1 MCFYLCL
8 VGGFPEGDSHHWLF
22 FLGFLLESGQR
33 PLAGQTWIQ
42 NLSQLLKYQ
51 STCNKKVSQ
60 KTKNLQIKNQ
70 RFQSRRLTTDHA
82 TICQAWP
89 RPARSFQI
97 LAIKKEKL
105 RGVLATST
113 NYREPSTNLSGGSG
127 LHRRRHPKSGIHF
140 FRLPVFTEP
149 KVLLETVNAQTKNLE
164 IFLRVGN

>member
-1 MCFYLCL
+1 MIIC
-8 VGGFPEGDSHHWLF
+8 F
-22 FLGFLLESGQR
+22 FLLLGWWPPRRRQPPLTFLFGFLLEPGQR

-60 KTKNLQIKNQ
+60 KTKNLQIRNQ

-105 RGVLATST
+105 QGALATST

-127 LHRRRHPKSGIHF
+127 LPRRRHPKSGIQF

-149 KVLLETVNAQTKNLE
+149 QVLLETFNAQKKTSK
-164 IFLRVGN
+164 FS